1 MKTTIKTIAIA
12 SLFAS
17 FGTFA
22 ASPVTGWVVE
32 DGLIGS
38 PQVKQDGITAVSSF
52 EKKDGKIIFS
62 MMMVSDKKS
71 DDVGIKLIETES
83 PIMVNGKKIMMEEQ
97 RQSQLRS
104 FNPKTEAGTQYLLNE
119 FKTKDGVIIEN
130 LTYSTNS
137 FNQALKKLK

>member
-1 MKTTIKTIAIA
+1 MKTMIKTIAIA
-12 SLFAS
+12 SLFSS

-22 ASPVTGWVVE
+22 ASPATGWVVE

-52 EKKDGKIIFS
+52 EKKDGKVIFS
-62 MMMVSDKKS
+62 MVMVSDKKS
-71 DDVGIKLIETES
+71 DDVGIKLVETES
-83 PIMVNGKKIMMEEQ
+83 PVMVNGKKIMMEEQ
-97 RQSQLRS
+97 RQGQLRS

-137 FNQALKKLK
+137 FNQAFKKLK

>member
-12 SLFAS
+12 SLFVS

-97 RQSQLRS
+97 RQGQLRS

>member
-1 MKTTIKTIAIA
+1 
-12 SLFAS
+12 
-17 FGTFA
+17 
-22 ASPVTGWVVE
+22 
-32 DGLIGS
+32 
-38 PQVKQDGITAVSSF
+38 
-52 EKKDGKIIFS
+52 

-97 RQSQLRS
+97 RQGQLRS

-137 FNQALKKLK
+137 FNQAFEKLQ